1 MNKKIN
7 IKFDEN
13 NCSYDISYN
22 GFSWINDG
30 RKPFVAV
37 SKNIGDK
44 QKIKNILLKS
54 AKTKSTEYAENKIT
68 TYYSD
73 FFLDGEKLPF
83 TIICTAEV
91 VEDAV
96 LFSLKTENE
105 TNGQIQGIFFP
116 SGFNSKNKTQD
127 SYHVDPMRQ
136 GFILPDGYK
145 KNIFATHYYTTIKR
159 PINSADC
166 YMPLWGRVCDGH
178 SLTAIV
184 ETPYDASMFSCY
196 GKRLAFLN
204 SVYWQTSLGKISY
217 ERKLRLCFHND
228 GDYNTI
234 AKTYRSYLM
243 KNNLLV
249 TLDEKIK
256 AIRKCGIDYLC
267 IEDFVNVAHIDGERF
282 LEDILVGELH
292 AVGACCG
299 FNFRFGKGASLGAV
313 ELQAFFENRG
323 GCVRICDKIVFRDRA
338 LSSSLLRELVENG
351 DLEALLAVGHPYSVY
366 AKVEHGKELGRTI
379 GIPTINQ
386 KFPQGKVIPAKGVYI
401 TECEIGEDVY
411 PSITNVGVRPTV
423 ESDGKINMETHI
435 IGFDGNLYGSH
446 VRVNFYKRLRD
457 ERSFSSLDEL
467 RAEIEKNILSAIS
480 YFK

>member
-1 MNKKIN
+1 MVIYDLKTMHSCDIHENTVVALGT
-7 IKFDEN
+7 FDGCHAGHMSVFNE
-13 NCSYDISYN
+13 CRMLAHKM
-22 GFSWINDG
+22 G
-30 RKPFVAV
+30 V
-37 SKNIGDK
+37 
-44 QKIKNILLKS
+44 KS
-54 AKTKSTEYAENKIT
+54 AVYTFSSSPK
-68 TYYSD
+68 D
-73 FFLDGEKLPF
+73 FF
-83 TIICTAEV
+83 TAQG
-91 VEDAV
+91 AS
-96 LFSLKTENE
+96 LF
-105 TNGQIQGIFFP
+105 
-116 SGFNSKNKTQD
+116 
-127 SYHVDPMRQ
+127 
-136 GFILPDGYK
+136 
-145 KNIFATHYYTTIKR
+145 
-159 PINSADC
+159 
-166 YMPLWGRVCDGH
+166 
-178 SLTAIV
+178 
-184 ETPYDASMFSCY
+184 
-196 GKRLAFLN
+196 
-204 SVYWQTSLGKISY
+204 
-217 ERKLRLCFHND
+217 
-228 GDYNTI
+228 
-234 AKTYRSYLM
+234 
-243 KNNLLV
+243 

-386 KFPQGKVIPAKGVYI
+386 KIPPGKVIPAKGVYI

-467 RAEIEKNILSAIS
+467 CAEIEKNILSAIS